1 MSYFNI
7 LKKHKVSVPP
17 FWTDQSYFLRDG
29 FIMGFTLE
37 FLFLYF
43 NAYDSF
49 TRKATIKCLERERY
63 TDYKIKERKMLDTI
77 KEEKR
82 RKLQMLQELTDK
94 KNAESALSRS
104 SLANAGL
111 DRTLWEDTES
121 DRP

>member
-7 LKKHKVSVPP
+7 LRKNNKVTVPH

-49 TRKATIKCLERERY
+49 TRKATLKCLETIKYE
-63 TDYKIKERKMLDTI
+63 DYKLR
-77 KEEKR
+77 EKV
-82 RKLQMLQELTDK
+82 KLE
-94 KNAESALSRS
+94 
-104 SLANAGL
+104 
-111 DRTLWEDTES
+111 
-121 DRP
+121 

>member
-7 LKKHKVSVPP
+7 LRKNNKVTVPP

-49 TRKATIKCLERERY
+49 TRKATLKCLDSVRY
-63 TDYKIKERKMLDTI
+63 EDYKMKEKMKLDQIK
-77 KEEKR
+77 
-82 RKLQMLQELTDK
+82 
-94 KNAESALSRS
+94 
-104 SLANAGL
+104 
-111 DRTLWEDTES
+111 
-121 DRP
+121 